1 MRAIRESLRETTGDE
16 SDANRHGSSG
26 GGGGTLKGFL
36 GRGMPS
42 SPLDLF
48 KTDIAY
54 FATLLK

>member
-26 GGGGTLKGFL
+26 GGGTLKGFL
-36 GRGMPS
+36 GRGMSS

>member
-1 MRAIRESLRETTGDE
+1 MSQMPIGMAAR
-16 SDANRHGSSG
+16 
-26 GGGGTLKGFL
+26 GGGTLKGFL
-36 GRGMPS
+36 GRGMSS

>member
-1 MRAIRESLRETTGDE
+1 MSQMPIGMAAR
-16 SDANRHGSSG
+16 

-36 GRGMPS
+36 GRGMSS